1 MIAKTGFARI
11 PAIQRACA
19 VRMTRINQKVLGENA
34 MKLTPVVS
42 GIAALVLSACGGGSS
57 SSSSPGAPAAQT
69 VSGVA
74 AAGAAMQAATVK
86 LVDATGTSVD
96 CPADATT
103 GAFHCTVTGLTAPFA
118 LSAYGNVADSQ
129 ATLIALSATAGTQTI
144 NITPITNAIAAT
156 IIGDN
161 PTKLMADTGLL
172 HGKVTA
178 QAVASTVQ
186 AYSSALADLLAA
198 TGNAGVDLISGPL
211 TAGAPGLDRLLDQV
225 KINVL
230 PDGGVQ
236 ISSVA
241 GASGDTPV
249 QLQLA
254 PGVAPQASDKASL
267 PAAATINGAVVSNL
281 PSASDLAGLQSALNQ
296 CFAGST
302 GAARTGG
309 NVSACGRI
317 FVDDVASGALNAGV
331 PAAYLNNG
339 MSVDQEFGAPAGGTP
354 GIVADDAM
362 NNASFSLPEVIRVV
376 AGDTMWV
383 KLSWTRSDGIRD
395 GMQQHVQLAVRASSL
410 ASGDTGWRVVGNQ
423 RAVLSKVNA
432 NAQKWDWLNPAN
444 PSTGTNAFVDSL
456 NLQVGAVDAAGTA
469 VDFAIVNGPG
479 LRNGVFLQPSSGTC
493 DTLNIRAQVASG
505 QTPAQLAALAKSAQ
519 CRNNFRLAG
528 VAQDPANQSQ
538 FSWPGDAPRNN
549 TAWAKPQLSAAEM
562 ADIKPFSAYTIDVY
576 QNGNTAAP
584 ARHYTVRLRTPSP
597 SPDALRQYAWHDL
610 AQSTRDKLT
619 PGTAGTFA
627 GGTTFPL
634 SWTSKAGLPFVKR
647 GNVQIRATA
656 AGQTAATFVN
666 GSAAALPVLPGAAVT
681 LNVPGDQGVAFPS
694 VAGWTGGTDFSFVN
708 LSWSDAIDTVFTES
722 FEYDR

>member
-1 MIAKTGFARI
+1 
-11 PAIQRACA
+11 
-19 VRMTRINQKVLGENA
+19 
-34 MKLTPVVS
+34 MKLKPVAW
-42 GIAALVLSACGGGSS
+42 GIAVLALSACGGGGG
-57 SSSSPGAPAAQT
+57 SSSSPSEPAAQT

-86 LVDATGTSVD
+86 LVDATGKSVD
-96 CPADATT
+96 CPADAAT

-129 ATLIALSATAGTQTI
+129 ATLVALSATAGTQTI

-161 PTKLMADTGLL
+161 PTKLLADTALL
-172 HGKVTA
+172 QSKVTA
-178 QAVASTVQ
+178 QTVTSTVQ
-186 AYSSALADLLAA
+186 AYSSALADLLTA
-198 TGNAGVDLISGPL
+198 TGNTGVDLISGPL
-211 TAGAPGLDRLLDQV
+211 IAGGPGLDRLLDQV

-241 GASGDTPV
+241 GASSDTPV

-254 PGVAPQASDKASL
+254 PGVAPQPGDKASL
-267 PAAATINGAVVSNL
+267 PASATLNGTVVTNL
-281 PSASDLAGLQSALNQ
+281 PSASDLAGLRDALNQ

-302 GAARTGG
+302 GAARAAG

-317 FVDDVASGALNAGV
+317 FVDGVASGALNAGV

-339 MSVDQEFGAPAGGTP
+339 MSVDQEFGAHAGGTP

-376 AGDTMWV
+376 ASDTMWV
-383 KLSWTRSDGIRD
+383 KLAWTRTDGIRD
-395 GMQQHVQLAVRASSL
+395 GMQQHVQLAVMASSR

-432 NAQKWDWLNPAN
+432 NAQKWDWLNSAN

-456 NLQVGAVDAAGTA
+456 NLQVGTVDASGTP

-493 DTLNIRAQVASG
+493 DTLNIRAQIASG
-505 QTPAQLAALAKSAQ
+505 QTPAQLAALTKNAL

-528 VAQDPANQSQ
+528 VAQDAANQGL
-538 FSWPGDAPRNN
+538 FTWPGDAPRNN
-549 TAWAKPQLSAAEM
+549 TAWAKPRLSAMEL
-562 ADIKPFSAYTIDVY
+562 ADIKPFSAYTIDIY
-576 QNGNTAAP
+576 QNGDTSAP

-610 AQSTRDKLT
+610 AQSTRDSLT

-627 GGTTFPL
+627 GGRTFPL
-634 SWTSKAGLPFVKR
+634 SWTSKAGLPFAKR

-656 AGQTAATFVN
+656 SGQSAATFVS
-666 GSAAALPVLPGAAVT
+666 GSAQAAPVLPGGAVT

-694 VAGWTGGTDFSFVN
+694 VGGWTGVTDFSFVS
-708 LSWSDAIDTVFTES
+708 LSWSDTVDTVFTES

>member
-1 MIAKTGFARI
+1 
-11 PAIQRACA
+11 
-19 VRMTRINQKVLGENA
+19 MTRINQKDVGGNA

-42 GIAALVLSACGGGSS
+42 GIAALVLSACGGSD
-57 SSSSPGAPAAQT
+57 SSSPPPGQPAAQT

-86 LVDATGTSVD
+86 LVDATGKTVD
-96 CPADATT
+96 CPADAST
-103 GAFHCTVTGLTAPFA
+103 GAFHCAVTGLTAPFA

-156 IIGDN
+156 IVGGD
-161 PTKLMADTGLL
+161 PTKLLADTGLL
-172 HGKVTA
+172 QSKVTA
-178 QAVASTVQ
+178 QAVAGTVQ
-186 AYSSALADLLAA
+186 AYSTALADLLAA
-198 TGNAGVDLISGPL
+198 TGNTGVDLISGPL
-211 TAGAPGLDRLLDQV
+211 TAGAPGLDRLLDQL

-241 GASGDTPV
+241 GASSDTPV

-254 PGVAPQASDKASL
+254 PGVPPQASDKASL

-281 PSASDLAGLQSALNQ
+281 PSASDLAALQRALNQ

-309 NVSACGRI
+309 SVSACGQI

-339 MSVDQEFGAPAGGTP
+339 MSVDQEFGAPAGGAP

-376 AGDTMWV
+376 AGDTMWI
-383 KLSWTRSDGIRD
+383 KLAWTRSDGIRD
-395 GMQQHVQLAVRASSL
+395 GMQQHVQLAVRPGSL
-410 ASGDTGWRVVGNQ
+410 ANGDTGWRVIGNQ

-493 DTLNIRAQVASG
+493 DTLNIRAQIASG
-505 QTPAQLAALAKSAQ
+505 QTPAQLAVLAKSAQ

-528 VAQDPANQSQ
+528 VAQDPANQGL
-538 FSWPGDAPRNN
+538 FTWPGDAPRNN
-549 TAWAKPQLSAAEM
+549 TAWAKPQLSTAEL
-562 ADIKPFSAYTIDVY
+562 AYIKPFSAYTIDVY
-576 QNGNTAAP
+576 QNGNTSTP

-619 PGTAGTFA
+619 PGSAATFA
-627 GGTTFPL
+627 GSATFPL
-634 SWTSKAGLPFVKR
+634 GWTSKAGLPFVKR

-656 AGQTAATFVN
+656 TGQTVATFVN
-666 GSAAALPVLPGAAVT
+666 GIASAPAVQPGAAVT

-694 VAGWTGGTDFSFVN
+694 VAGWGGSTDFSFVSLN
-708 LSWSDAIDTVFTES
+708 WSDSIDTVFTES

>member
-1 MIAKTGFARI
+1 
-11 PAIQRACA
+11 
-19 VRMTRINQKVLGENA
+19 

-267 PAAATINGAVVSNL
+267 PAVATINGAVVSNL

-339 MSVDQEFGAPAGGTP
+339 MSVDQEFGTP

-383 KLSWTRSDGIRD
+383 KLSWTRTDGIRD

-549 TAWAKPQLSAAEM
+549 TAWAKPQLSAAEL

-627 GGTTFPL
+627 GGATFPL

>member
-1 MIAKTGFARI
+1 
-11 PAIQRACA
+11 
-19 VRMTRINQKVLGENA
+19 
-34 MKLTPVVS
+34 MKLKPVAW
-42 GIAALVLSACGGGSS
+42 GIAVLALSACGGGGG
-57 SSSSPGAPAAQT
+57 SSSSPSEPAAQT

-86 LVDATGTSVD
+86 LVDATGKSVD
-96 CPADATT
+96 CPADAAT

-129 ATLIALSATAGTQTI
+129 ATLVALSATAGTQTI

-161 PTKLMADTGLL
+161 PTKLLADTALL
-172 HGKVTA
+172 QSKVTA
-178 QAVASTVQ
+178 QTVTSTVQ
-186 AYSSALADLLAA
+186 AYSSALADLLTA
-198 TGNAGVDLISGPL
+198 TGNTGVDLISGPL
-211 TAGAPGLDRLLDQV
+211 IAGGPGLDRLLDQV

-241 GASGDTPV
+241 GASSDTPV

-254 PGVAPQASDKASL
+254 PGVAPQPGDKASL
-267 PAAATINGAVVSNL
+267 PASATLNGTVVTNL
-281 PSASDLAGLQSALNQ
+281 PSASDLAGLRDALNQ

-302 GAARTGG
+302 GAARAAG

-317 FVDDVASGALNAGV
+317 FVDGVASGALNAGV

-339 MSVDQEFGAPAGGTP
+339 MSVDQEFGAHAGGTP

-376 AGDTMWV
+376 ASDTMWV
-383 KLSWTRSDGIRD
+383 KLAWTRTDGIRD
-395 GMQQHVQLAVRASSL
+395 GMQQHVQLAVMASSR

-456 NLQVGAVDAAGTA
+456 NLQVGTVDASGTP

-493 DTLNIRAQVASG
+493 DTLNIRAQIASG
-505 QTPAQLAALAKSAQ
+505 QTPAQLAALTKNAL

-528 VAQDPANQSQ
+528 VAQDAANQGL
-538 FSWPGDAPRNN
+538 FTWPGDAPRNN
-549 TAWAKPQLSAAEM
+549 TAWAKPRLSAMEL
-562 ADIKPFSAYTIDVY
+562 ADIKPFSAYTIDIY
-576 QNGNTAAP
+576 QNGDTSAP

-610 AQSTRDKLT
+610 AQSTRDSLT

-627 GGTTFPL
+627 GGRTFPL
-634 SWTSKAGLPFVKR
+634 SWTSKAGLPFAKR

-656 AGQTAATFVN
+656 SGQSAATFVS
-666 GSAAALPVLPGAAVT
+666 GSAQAAPVLPGAAVT

-694 VAGWTGGTDFSFVN
+694 VAGWTGGTDFSFVS
-708 LSWSDAIDTVFTES
+708 LSWSDTVDTVFTES

>member
-1 MIAKTGFARI
+1 
-11 PAIQRACA
+11 
-19 VRMTRINQKVLGENA
+19 MTRINQQALGENT

-42 GIAALVLSACGGGSS
+42 GIAVLVLSACGGGSS
-57 SSSSPGAPAAQT
+57 SSSSPAEPAAQT

-74 AAGAAMQAATVK
+74 AAGAAMQGSTVK
-86 LVDATGTSVD
+86 LFDATGKAVD
-96 CPADATT
+96 CPADAST
-103 GAFHCTVTGLTAPFA
+103 GAFHCTVTGLSAPFA

-129 ATLIALSATAGTQTI
+129 ATLIALSAKAGTQTI

-161 PTKLMADTGLL
+161 PTKLLADTGLL
-172 HGKVTA
+172 QSKVTA
-178 QAVASTVQ
+178 QAIASTVQ
-186 AYSSALADLLAA
+186 AYSSALSDLLAA
-198 TGNAGVDLISGPL
+198 TGNTGVDLISGPL

-225 KINVL
+225 KVNVL

-241 GASGDTPV
+241 GVSSDTPV

-281 PSASDLAGLQSALNQ
+281 PSADDLAALQSALNQ

-302 GAARTGG
+302 GAAREGG
-309 NVSACGRI
+309 SVAACGRI
-317 FVDDVASGALNAGV
+317 FVDDVASSALNSGV
-331 PAAYLNNG
+331 PTAYLNNG
-339 MSVDQEFGAPAGGTP
+339 MSAAQEFGAPAGGTP

-376 AGDTMWV
+376 ASDTMWV
-383 KLSWTRSDGIRD
+383 KVAWTRSDGIRD
-395 GMQQHVQLAVRASSL
+395 GMQQHVQLAVRAGSL
-410 ASGDTGWRVVGNQ
+410 ASGDNGWRVVGNQ

-456 NLQVGAVDAAGTA
+456 NLQVGTVDATGAA

-493 DTLNIRAQVASG
+493 DTLNIRAQIASG
-505 QTPAQLAALAKSAQ
+505 QTPAQLATLAKNAQ

-528 VAQDPANQSQ
+528 VAQDPASQSQ
-538 FSWPGDAPRNN
+538 FTWPGDAPRNN
-549 TAWAKPQLSAAEM
+549 TAWAKPQLNATELS
-562 ADIKPFSAYTIDVY
+562 DIKPFSAYTIDVY
-576 QNGNTAAP
+576 QNGNTSTP
-584 ARHYTVRLRTPSP
+584 AKHYTVRLRTPSP
-597 SPDALRQYAWHDL
+597 LPDALRQYAWHDL

-634 SWTSKAGLPFVKR
+634 AWTSKTGLPFVKR

-666 GSAAALPVLPGAAVT
+666 GSASALPVQPGAAVT

-694 VAGWTGGTDFSFVN
+694 VAGWTGSTDFSFVN
-708 LSWSDAIDTVFTES
+708 LSWSDPVDTLFTES

>member
-1 MIAKTGFARI
+1 
-11 PAIQRACA
+11 
-19 VRMTRINQKVLGENA
+19 
-34 MKLTPVVS
+34 MKLKPVVS
-42 GIAALVLSACGGGSS
+42 GIAALVLSACGGGGS
-57 SSSSPGAPAAQT
+57 SSSSPPEPAAQT

-74 AAGAAMQAATVK
+74 AAGAAMQGATVK
-86 LVDATGTSVD
+86 LLDATGKSVD
-96 CPADATT
+96 CPADAAT

-129 ATLIALSATAGTQTI
+129 ATLIALSATGGTQTI

-156 IIGDN
+156 IVGDN
-161 PTKLMADTGLL
+161 PTKLLGDTGLL
-172 HGKVTA
+172 QSKVTA
-178 QAVASTVQ
+178 QAVAGTVQ
-186 AYSSALADLLAA
+186 AYSAVLADLLAA
-198 TGNAGVDLISGPL
+198 TGNTGVDLISGPL

-230 PDGGVQ
+230 PNGGVQ

-241 GASGDTPV
+241 GASSDTPV

-267 PAAATINGAVVSNL
+267 PAAATIGGVTVSNL
-281 PSASDLAGLQSALNQ
+281 PSASDLAGLRSALNQ

-302 GAARTGG
+302 GAARADGK
-309 NVSACGRI
+309 VPACGLI
-317 FVDDVASGALNAGV
+317 FVDDVASGALNNGV

-339 MSVDQEFGAPAGGTP
+339 MSVDQEFGAPAGGGAP

-383 KLSWTRSDGIRD
+383 KFAWTRTDGIRD
-395 GMQQHVQLAVRASSL
+395 GMQQHVQLAVRAGSL

-432 NAQKWDWLNPAN
+432 NAQKWDWLNAAIPM
-444 PSTGTNAFVDSL
+444 TGTNAFIDSM
-456 NLQVGAVDAAGTA
+456 NLQVGTVDAAGA
-469 VDFAIVNGPG
+469 PVDFAIVNGPG

-493 DTLNIRAQVASG
+493 DTLNIRAQIASG
-505 QTPAQLAALAKSAQ
+505 QTPAQLAALPKAPQ
-519 CRNNFRLAG
+519 CRNNYRLAG
-528 VAQDPANQSQ
+528 VAQDPANQGL

-549 TAWAKPQLSAAEM
+549 TAWAKPQLSAAEL

-576 QNGNTAAP
+576 QNGNTATP
-584 ARHYTVRLRTPSP
+584 TRHYTLRLRTPSP
-597 SPDALRQYAWHDL
+597 SPDALRQYAWHDV
-610 AQSTRDKLT
+610 AQSTRDRLT
-619 PGTAGTFA
+619 PGTASTFA
-627 GGTTFPL
+627 GGATFPL

-656 AGQTAATFVN
+656 AGQPSPMFVN
-666 GSAAALPVLPGAAVT
+666 GTAPALPAQPGAAVT
-681 LNVPGDQGVAFPS
+681 LDVPGDQGVAFPS
-694 VAGWTGGTDFSFVN
+694 VAGWTGSTDFSFVN
-708 LSWSDAIDTVFTES
+708 LSWSDTVDTLFSEAL
-722 FEYDR
+722 EYDR

>member
-1 MIAKTGFARI
+1 
-11 PAIQRACA
+11 
-19 VRMTRINQKVLGENA
+19 
-34 MKLTPVVS
+34 MKLTPVVL
-42 GIAALVLSACGGGSS
+42 GISALVLTGCGGGGSS
-57 SSSSPGAPAAQT
+57 SSGPEPAAQT

-86 LVDATGTSVD
+86 LIDATGKSVD
-96 CPADATT
+96 CPADAST
-103 GAFHCTVTGLTAPFA
+103 GAFHCTVTGLSAPFA
-118 LSAYGNVADSQ
+118 LSAFGNVADSQ

-156 IIGDN
+156 LVGDN
-161 PTKLMADTGLL
+161 PTKLLADPALL
-172 HGKVTA
+172 RSKVTA
-178 QAVASTVQ
+178 QAVAGTVQ
-186 AYSSALADLLAA
+186 AYSAALADVLAA

-225 KINVL
+225 KVNVL
-230 PDGGVQ
+230 PDGSVQ

-241 GASGDTPV
+241 GGSSDTPV

-254 PGVAPQASDKASL
+254 PGVAPQAGDKASL
-267 PAAATINGAVVSNL
+267 PAVATINGAAVSNL
-281 PSASDLAGLQSALNQ
+281 PSAGDLAGLQRAFNQ

-302 GAARTGG
+302 GASRTAGK
-309 NVSACGRI
+309 VPACAQLV
-317 FVDDVASGALNAGV
+317 VDDVASGALNAGV
-331 PAAYLNNG
+331 PVAYLNNG
-339 MSVDQEFGAPAGGTP
+339 MSADQEFGAR

-383 KLSWTRSDGIRD
+383 KLAWTRADGIRD
-395 GMQQHVQLAVRASSL
+395 GMQQHVQLAVRPGSL
-410 ASGDTGWRVVGNQ
+410 ASGDTGWRVIGNQ

-456 NLQVGAVDAAGTA
+456 NLQVGSVDAAGTA
-469 VDFAIVNGPG
+469 VDFAIVTGPG

-493 DTLNIRAQVASG
+493 DTLNIRAQIASG
-505 QTPAQLAALAKSAQ
+505 QTPAQLAALAKGNQ

-528 VAQDPANQSQ
+528 VAQDPASQGQ

-549 TAWAKPQLSAAEM
+549 TAWAKPQLSAAEL

-576 QNGNTAAP
+576 QHGNTAAP

-597 SPDALRQYAWHDL
+597 LPDALRQYQWHDL
-610 AQSTRDKLT
+610 AQSARDRLT
-619 PGTAGTFA
+619 PGNAGTFA
-627 GGTTFPL
+627 GGATFQL
-634 SWTSKAGLPFVKR
+634 GWTSKSGLPFVKR

-656 AGQTAATFVN
+656 AGQASATFVN
-666 GSAAALPVLPGAAVT
+666 GSARALPAQPGSAVT
-681 LNVPGDQGVAFPS
+681 LDVPGDQGVAFPS
-694 VAGWTGGTDFSFVN
+694 VAGWTGITDFSFAN
-708 LSWSDAIDTVFTES
+708 LTWTDTVDTLFTES
-722 FEYDR
+722 VEYDR

>member
-1 MIAKTGFARI
+1 MY
-11 PAIQRACA
+11 
-19 VRMTRINQKVLGENA
+19 VTRINQKGLGGNA

-42 GIAALVLSACGGGSS
+42 GIAVLVLSACGGGSD
-57 SSSSPGAPAAQT
+57 SSSPPAPPAAQT

-86 LVDATGTSVD
+86 LVDATGKAVD
-96 CPADATT
+96 CPADAST
-103 GAFHCTVTGLTAPFA
+103 GAFHCTVTGLSAPFA

-156 IIGDN
+156 IVGDN
-161 PTKLMADTGLL
+161 PTKLLADTGLL
-172 HGKVTA
+172 QSKVTA

-211 TAGAPGLDRLLDQV
+211 TAGAPGLDRLLDQI

-241 GASGDTPV
+241 GASSDTPV

-254 PGVAPQASDKASL
+254 PGIAPQASDKASL

-281 PSASDLAGLQSALNQ
+281 PSASDLAALQGALNQ

-309 NVSACGRI
+309 SVSACGRI

-376 AGDTMWV
+376 ASDTMWV
-383 KLSWTRSDGIRD
+383 KLAWTRSDGIRD
-395 GMQQHVQLAVRASSL
+395 GMQQHVQLAVQAGSL
-410 ASGDTGWRVVGNQ
+410 ANGDTGWRVVGNQ

-493 DTLNIRAQVASG
+493 DTLNIRAQIASG
-505 QTPAQLAALAKSAQ
+505 QTPAQLAALAKNPQ

-528 VAQDPANQSQ
+528 VAQDAANQGL
-538 FSWPGDAPRNN
+538 FTWPGDAPRNN
-549 TAWAKPQLSAAEM
+549 SAWAKPQLSSAEL

-576 QNGNTAAP
+576 QNGNTSTP

-619 PGTAGTFA
+619 PGSAGTFA
-627 GGTTFPL
+627 GGATFPL
-634 SWTSKAGLPFVKR
+634 GWTSKTGLPFVKR

-656 AGQTAATFVN
+656 AGQPAATFVS
-666 GSAAALPVLPGAAVT
+666 GSASASPVQPGAAVT
-681 LNVPGDQGVAFPS
+681 LDVPGDQGVAFPS
-694 VAGWTGGTDFSFVN
+694 VAGWTGSTDFSFVN
-708 LSWSDAIDTVFTES
+708 LSWSDPVDTLFTES

>member
-1 MIAKTGFARI
+1 
-11 PAIQRACA
+11 
-19 VRMTRINQKVLGENA
+19 
-34 MKLTPVVS
+34 MKLKPVVW
-42 GIAALVLSACGGGSS
+42 GIAALVVSACGGGGN
-57 SSSSPGAPAAQT
+57 SSSSPSEPAAQT

-86 LVDATGTSVD
+86 LMDATGKSVD

-161 PTKLMADTGLL
+161 PTKLLADTGLL
-172 HGKVTA
+172 QSKVTA
-178 QAVASTVQ
+178 QAVANTVQ
-186 AYSSALADLLAA
+186 AYASALVDLLTA
-198 TGNAGVDLISGPL
+198 TGNTGVDLISGPL
-211 TAGAPGLDRLLDQV
+211 TAGGPGLDRLLDQV

-254 PGVAPQASDKASL
+254 PGVAPQPSDKASL
-267 PAAATINGAVVSNL
+267 PAAATINGTVMSNL

-302 GAARTGG
+302 GAARAAG
-309 NVSACGRI
+309 NVPACGRI
-317 FVDDVASGALNAGV
+317 FVDGVASGALNAGV

-339 MSVDQEFGAPAGGTP
+339 MSVDQEFGAHAGGAP

-376 AGDTMWV
+376 ASDTMWV
-383 KLSWTRSDGIRD
+383 KLAWTRTDGIRD
-395 GMQQHVQLAVRASSL
+395 GMQQHVQLAVQASSL

-456 NLQVGAVDAAGTA
+456 NLQVGTVDASGTA
-469 VDFAIVNGPG
+469 VDFAIVTGPG

-493 DTLNIRAQVASG
+493 DTLNIRAQIASG
-505 QTPAQLAALAKSAQ
+505 QTPAQLAALTKNAL

-528 VAQDPANQSQ
+528 VAQDPASQ
-538 FSWPGDAPRNN
+538 GLFTWLGDAPRNN
-549 TAWAKPQLSAAEM
+549 TAWAKPQLSAAEL
-562 ADIKPFSAYTIDVY
+562 ADIKPFSAYTIDIY
-576 QNGNTAAP
+576 QNGDTSAP

-597 SPDALRQYAWHDL
+597 LPDALRQYAWHDL
-610 AQSTRDKLT
+610 AQSTRDSLT
-619 PGTAGTFA
+619 PGTASTFA
-627 GGTTFPL
+627 GGATFPL
-634 SWTSKAGLPFVKR
+634 TWTSKAGLPFVKR

-656 AGQTAATFVN
+656 SGQTVPTFVN
-666 GSAAALPVLPGAAVT
+666 GSAQASPVLPGAAVT
-681 LNVPGDQGVAFPS
+681 LNVTGDQGVAFPS

-708 LSWSDAIDTVFTES
+708 LGWSDTIDTVFTEA

>member
-1 MIAKTGFARI
+1 
-11 PAIQRACA
+11 
-19 VRMTRINQKVLGENA
+19 
-34 MKLTPVVS
+34 MKLKPVVS
-42 GIAALVLSACGGGSS
+42 GIAALVLSACGGGGS
-57 SSSSPGAPAAQT
+57 SSSSPPEPAAQT

-74 AAGAAMQAATVK
+74 AAGAAMQGATVT
-86 LVDATGTSVD
+86 LVDATGKSVG
-96 CPADATT
+96 CPADAAT

-129 ATLIALSATAGTQTI
+129 ATLIALSATGGTQTI

-156 IIGDN
+156 IVGDN
-161 PTKLMADTGLL
+161 PTKLLGDTGLL
-172 HGKVTA
+172 QSKVTA
-178 QAVASTVQ
+178 QAVAGTVQ
-186 AYSSALADLLAA
+186 AYSAVLADLLAA
-198 TGNAGVDLISGPL
+198 TGNTGVDLISGPL

-230 PDGGVQ
+230 PNGGVQ

-241 GASGDTPV
+241 GASSDTPA
-249 QLQLA
+249 QLELA

-267 PAAATINGAVVSNL
+267 PAAATINGVAVSNL

-302 GAARTGG
+302 GASRTGG
-309 NVSACGRI
+309 KVPACGQI
-317 FVDDVASGALNAGV
+317 FVDDVASGALNPGV

-339 MSVDQEFGAPAGGTP
+339 MSVDQEFGAPAGGGAP

-362 NNASFSLPEVIRVV
+362 NNAGFSLPEVIRVV

-383 KLSWTRSDGIRD
+383 KLAWTRADGIRD

-456 NLQVGAVDAAGTA
+456 NLQVGTVDAAGTA

-493 DTLNIRAQVASG
+493 DTLNIRAQIASG
-505 QTPAQLAALAKSAQ
+505 QTPAQLAALAKNPQ

-528 VAQDPANQSQ
+528 VAQDPANQGL

-549 TAWAKPQLSAAEM
+549 TAWAKPQLSAAEL

-597 SPDALRQYAWHDL
+597 LPDALRQYTWHDV
-610 AQSTRDKLT
+610 AQSTRDRLT
-619 PGTAGTFA
+619 PGSASTFA
-627 GGTTFPL
+627 GGATFPL

-656 AGQTAATFVN
+656 AGQTSPTFVN
-666 GSAAALPVLPGAAVT
+666 GSARALPAQPGTAMT
-681 LNVPGDQGVAFPS
+681 LDVPGDQGVAFPS
-694 VAGWTGGTDFSFVN
+694 VAGWTGSTDFSFVN
-708 LSWSDAIDTVFTES
+708 LSWSDTVDTLFTEAL
-722 FEYDR
+722 EYDR